1 MPWGMWDYPRTYT
14 GLLRG
19 AGVLHERLLSL
30 RPPAGAPHFVNET
43 TGEQELDQARCG
55 RHEPCRRFYRA
66 HSSLRLPPGRLCA
79 PRSRDG
85 RSFQRRR
92 APVPCCEHYRPVD
105 DDTLMTSAPVKCRQI
120 VRR

>member
-14 GLLRG
+14 GLLKG

-30 RPPAGAPHFVNET
+30 RPPAGAPHYVNET

-79 PRSRDG
+79 AL
-85 RSFQRRR
+85 QRRPEFRGAATPCR
-92 APVPCCEHYRPVD
+92 AANTTVQS
-105 DDTLMTSAPVKCRQI
+105 MTI
-120 VRR
+120 H